1 MLTYYFIDYFLFL
14 SQISSHSC
22 SLQLC
27 LGADELVGV
36 ISTELTV
43 PIGVFAR
50 HGKQIVVAE
59 GVRYPRRSLP
69 CQHPVRQ
76 YLNDTLLL

>member
-14 SQISSHSC
+14 SQVSSHSC
-22 SLQLC
+22 SPQLC

-43 PIGVFAR
+43 QIGVSAR
-50 HGKQIVVAE
+50 HGKQIIIAE
-59 GVRYPRRSLP
+59 GVRYPRRFLS
-69 CQHPVRQ
+69 CHHPVRQ
-76 YLNDTLLL
+76 YLNNTPLL

>member
-22 SLQLC
+22 SPQLC

-43 PIGVFAR
+43 QIGVSAR
-50 HGKQIVVAE
+50 NGKQIIVAE
-59 GVRYPRRSLP
+59 RMRYSRRFLP

-76 YLNDTLLL
+76 YLNDTPLL